1 MKHPMLKYLKESGP
15 AGPRLPHIFCPG
27 CGVGQVMNYTFQA
40 VDRLIDQ
47 DGLDRDKFAF
57 ISGVGCHARAT
68 SHYPAF
74 DSGWTLH
81 GRALAVAAGAHL
93 ANPDLKLIV
102 YTGDG
107 DTGAIGGN
115 HFIHACRRNLDVT
128 VICMNNNFYGMTGG
142 QVSPTT
148 ALGER
153 TTTTPYGNV
162 EAAFDLCALAQ
173 TAGASYVARWTT
185 AQPLKVIKSIMKG
198 VRTKGAAFIE
208 VACQCPTHYK
218 KTPVEMLDDFKAR
231 TVKIGQE
238 QADRPDRPEESDK
251 IVTGE
256 FCDINKPDFMTLY
269 DQVIDKATA

>member
-1 MKHPMLKYLKESGP
+1 
-15 AGPRLPHIFCPG
+15 
-27 CGVGQVMNYTFQA
+27 MNYTFQA

-153 TTTTPYGNV
+153 TATTPYGNV

-198 VRTKGAAFIE
+198 VRTKGGGLHRSSLP
-208 VACQCPTHYK
+208 VPDPLQK
-218 KTPVEMLDDFKAR
+218 KRRWRCST
-231 TVKIGQE
+231 TS
-238 QADRPDRPEESDK
+238 RPERSR
-251 IVTGE
+251 
-256 FCDINKPDFMTLY
+256 
-269 DQVIDKATA
+269 